1 MTTSDAHDLVTP
13 EDVVL
18 MQGLAQRIVAS
29 HPKFINPDASFGELA
44 WIWGKGHLAWRSSWP
59 KRLWFDAEGRL
70 VAWGW
75 AQLPFHVVRADGTEK
90 DVTDISLAF
99 QVHPDH
105 QELVDEVIA
114 WFESITP
121 TDVDRRVIMQSND
134 AFGLAR
140 WAAYGYPPDPEA
152 ENYWT
157 RQNIRKLD
165 DIDAPTLPEGYR
177 LRTAAEVGHDA
188 AAQAHVQ
195 AWWPSSTTVEM
206 YQGLNGTATYR
217 PDLHVVVEAPDGTM
231 AASAIGWLDELNR
244 AVEFEP
250 VGTHREHRRLGLAQA
265 AMLQGMLLAK
275 QAGAV
280 EATVVCVGTP
290 DSGALPLYEGIG
302 FQEYTR
308 DVTLLKPATKNAD

>member
-1 MTTSDAHDLVTP
+1 
-13 EDVVL
+13 
-18 MQGLAQRIVAS
+18 MQGLAQRIVAD
-29 HPKFINPDASFGELA
+29 HPRFINPDASFGELA
-44 WIWGKGHLAWRSSWP
+44 WIWGKGHLAWGDTWP
-59 KRLWFDAEGRL
+59 KRLWFDAEGQL

-75 AQLPFHVVRADGTEK
+75 AQMPFHVVRTNGTEN
-90 DVTDISLAF
+90 DITDISVAF

-105 QELVDEVIA
+105 KDLVDEVIV

-121 TDVDRRVIMQSND
+121 ADVDRRVIMQRND
-134 AFGLAR
+134 EYGLAR
-140 WAAYGYPPDPEA
+140 WATFGYLPDPEA
-152 ENYWT
+152 EDDWT

-165 DIDAPTLPEGYR
+165 DIDLPTLPEGYR

-206 YQGLNGTATYR
+206 YQGLKGTATYR

-231 AASAIGWLDELNR
+231 AASAIGWFDEVNR

-250 VGTHREHRRLGLAQA
+250 VGTHPEHRRLGLARA
-265 AMLQGMLLAK
+265 VMLRGMLLAK

-280 EATVVCVGTP
+280 DATVVCDGTP
-290 DSGALPLYEGIG
+290 GNGVLRMYESVG
-302 FQEYTR
+302 FREYTR
-308 DVTLLKPATKNAD
+308 DITLLKPAMKAAE